1 MNKLKL
7 GSILIRRVQTTASDN
22 VKKSSSNRKYKLLFA
37 STTLSLAGF
46 YFYYQ
51 SYLNDQE
58 KRRVRVNI
66 KSLFRAIR
74 FV

>member
-7 GSILIRRVQTTASDN
+7 GSILIRRGKTTATDN
-22 VKKSSSNRKYKLLFA
+22 VKNPSSNRKYRLLFA
-37 STTLSLAGF
+37 SSSISLAGF